1 MSTDRNPTL
10 WTATA
15 ALPRFEP
22 LRGDIRTD
30 VLVIGGGIAG
40 LLCARLLTD
49 AGADTLLVEKDRI
62 ASGVTART
70 TAKITAQHGLLYDKL
85 LRRFGAEAAGLYLR
99 ANEQAIADYR
109 TMSRGVDCGFETKDN
124 YVYSCSGRAKLEAE
138 LRALDKLGHPAVF
151 DEALPLPFAVD
162 GAVCFREQAQFRPLD
177 FLASVSCGL
186 RICEQTK
193 VRELEGM
200 TAVTVQGRIRAKA
213 IIVATHF
220 PFLNKHGLYF
230 MKLYQHRSYV
240 CALENAPL
248 PDGMFVDEDQK
259 GLSFRRSGDFLLLG
273 GGSHRTGKK
282 GGAFSAL
289 DAFSARHYP
298 AAHAAYRWATQDCM
312 SLDGVPY
319 AGLYSRRTPGLYVVS
334 GFNKWGMTSSMV
346 AATLLRDLI
355 LERRNPLADV
365 LSPARTMLRPQLAF
379 NLLEVTA
386 GLLTPTTKRC
396 PHLGCALH
404 WNPQEHSWDCAC
416 HGSRFDE
423 DGTCLDNPATDGL
436 KKPLKRP

>member
-151 DEALPLPFAVD
+151 AEALPLPFAVD
-162 GAVCFREQAQFRPLD
+162 GAVCFREQAQFRP
-177 FLASVSCGL
+177 FGFS
-186 RICEQTK
+186 R
-193 VRELEGM
+193 
-200 TAVTVQGRIRAKA
+200 
-213 IIVATHF
+213 
-220 PFLNKHGLYF
+220 
-230 MKLYQHRSYV
+230 
-240 CALENAPL
+240 
-248 PDGMFVDEDQK
+248 
-259 GLSFRRSGDFLLLG
+259 LS
-273 GGSHRTGKK
+273 
-282 GGAFSAL
+282 
-289 DAFSARHYP
+289 
-298 AAHAAYRWATQDCM
+298 
-312 SLDGVPY
+312 
-319 AGLYSRRTPGLYVVS
+319 
-334 GFNKWGMTSSMV
+334 
-346 AATLLRDLI
+346 LLRAADL
-355 LERRNPLADV
+355 
-365 LSPARTMLRPQLAF
+365 
-379 NLLEVTA
+379 
-386 GLLTPTTKRC
+386 
-396 PHLGCALH
+396 
-404 WNPQEHSWDCAC
+404 
-416 HGSRFDE
+416 
-423 DGTCLDNPATDGL
+423 
-436 KKPLKRP
+436 